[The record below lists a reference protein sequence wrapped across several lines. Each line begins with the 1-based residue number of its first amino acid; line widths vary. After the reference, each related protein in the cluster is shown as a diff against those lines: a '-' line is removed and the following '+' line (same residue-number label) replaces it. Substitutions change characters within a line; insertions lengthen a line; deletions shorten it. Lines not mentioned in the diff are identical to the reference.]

1 MEIRLL
7 QKHELFLT
15 RNLAEKIWPS
25 AYGTILSKEQLS
37 YMLNWM
43 YSIETLEKSFDKG
56 NEFYCAFD
64 NDLPLGFV
72 ELEFFNEEA
81 GSVKL
86 QKIYVLPSEQNK
98 GIGKNFLQLAL
109 LKAKNRSA
117 RNIILQVN
125 RANKAV
131 QFYLKNNFYIISEED
146 FPIGNGYYMNDYVME
161 KTLIK

>member
-1 MEIRLL
+1 MDIRLL
-7 QKHELFLT
+7 QKQELFLT

-56 NEFYCAFD
+56 NEFYCAFH
-64 NDLPLGFV
+64 NNHEIGFF
-72 ELEFFNEEA
+72 ELEFSNEYPNT
-81 GSVKL
+81 VQL

-109 LKAKNRSA
+109 LRAKNRGA
-117 RNIILQVN
+117 RNVILQVN

-131 QFYLKNNFYIISEED
+131 QFYLKNNFCIISEED

-161 KTLIK
+161 KTLV

>member
-7 QKHELFLT
+7 QKHELSLT
-15 RNLAEKIWPS
+15 LNLAEKIWPS

-64 NDLPLGFV
+64 NDLPLGFL
-72 ELEFFNEEA
+72 ELEFLSEEA
-81 GSVKL
+81 STVKL

-98 GIGKNFLQLAL
+98 GIGKKFLQLAL
-109 LKAKNRSA
+109 LRATNRGA
-117 RNIILQVN
+117 RNVILQVN
-125 RANKAV
+125 RSNKAV
-131 QFYLKNNFYIISEED
+131 QFYLKNNFCIIGEED
-146 FPIGNGYYMNDYVME
+146 FPIGNDYYMNDYVME
-161 KTLIK
+161 KTLI

>member
-43 YSIETLEKSFDKG
+43 YSVETLENSFDKG

-64 NDLPLGFV
+64 NDLPLGFL
-72 ELEFFNEEA
+72 ELEFLNEEA

-86 QKIYVLPSEQNK
+86 QKIYVLATEQNK
-98 GIGKNFLQLAL
+98 GIGGKFL
-109 LKAKNRSA
+109 NWHS
-117 RNIILQVN
+117 
-125 RANKAV
+125 
-131 QFYLKNNFYIISEED
+131 
-146 FPIGNGYYMNDYVME
+146 
-161 KTLIK
+161 

>member
-7 QKHELFLT
+7 QKHELSLT
-15 RNLAEKIWPS
+15 QNLAEKIWPS

-64 NDLPLGFV
+64 NDLPLGFL
-72 ELEFFNEEA
+72 ELEFLSEEA
-81 GSVKL
+81 SSVKL

-98 GIGKNFLQLAL
+98 GIGKNFLQFAL
-109 LKAKNRSA
+109 LRAKNRGA
-117 RNIILQVN
+117 RNVILQVN

-131 QFYLKNNFYIISEED
+131 QFYLKNNFCIISEED
-146 FPIGNGYYMNDYVME
+146 FPIGNDYYMNDYVME
-161 KTLIK
+161 KTLV

>member
-7 QKHELFLT
+7 QKQELFLT

-56 NEFYCAFD
+56 NEFYCAFH
-64 NDLPLGFV
+64 NNHEIGFF
-72 ELEFFNEEA
+72 ELEFSNEYPNT
-81 GSVKL
+81 VQL

-98 GIGKNFLQLAL
+98 GIGKKFLQLAL
-109 LKAKNRSA
+109 LRAKNRGAS
-117 RNIILQVN
+117 NVILQVN

-131 QFYLKNNFYIISEED
+131 GFYLKNNFSIITEED

-161 KTLIK
+161 KTLI

>member
-7 QKHELFLT
+7 QKQELFLT

-56 NEFYCAFD
+56 NEFYCAFH
-64 NDLPLGFV
+64 NNNEIGFF
-72 ELEFFNEEA
+72 ELEFSNEYPNT
-81 GSVKL
+81 VKL

-109 LKAKNRSA
+109 LRAKNRGA
-117 RNIILQVN
+117 RNVILQVN

-131 QFYLKNNFYIISEED
+131 QFYLKNNFCIINEED
-146 FPIGNGYYMNDYVME
+146 FPIGNDYYMNDYVME
-161 KTLIK
+161 KTLV

>member
-7 QKHELFLT
+7 QKHELSLT

-64 NDLPLGFV
+64 NDLPLGFL
-72 ELEFFNEEA
+72 ELEFLNEEA
-81 GSVKL
+81 DSVKL

-98 GIGKNFLQLAL
+98 GIG
-109 LKAKNRSA
+109 
-117 RNIILQVN
+117 
-125 RANKAV
+125 
-131 QFYLKNNFYIISEED
+131 
-146 FPIGNGYYMNDYVME
+146 
-161 KTLIK
+161 

>member
-7 QKHELFLT
+7 QKHELSHT

-64 NDLPLGFV
+64 NDLPLGFL
-72 ELEFFNEEA
+72 ELEFLNENPNT
-81 GSVKL
+81 VKL
-86 QKIYVLPSEQNK
+86 QKIYVLPSEQKNGLGTKLLQFGLIRSKNK
-98 GIGKNFLQLAL
+98 G
-109 LKAKNRSA
+109 AKR
-117 RNIILQVN
+117 IILQVN

-131 QFYLKNNFYIISEED
+131 QFYLKNNFSINSEED
-146 FPIGNGYYMNDYVME
+146 FPIGNGYYMNDYVMG
-161 KTLIK
+161 KTLV

>member
-1 MEIRLL
+1 MEIRQL
-7 QKHELFLT
+7 QKHELSLT

-64 NDLPLGFV
+64 NDFSLGFL
-72 ELEFFNEEA
+72 ELEFSNEDPNT
-81 GSVKL
+81 VKL

-109 LKAKNRSA
+109 LRAKNRGAS
-117 RNIILQVN
+117 NVILQVN

-131 QFYLKNNFYIISEED
+131 GFYLKNNFSIITEED

-161 KTLIK
+161 KTHI

>member
-7 QKHELFLT
+7 QKHELSLT
-15 RNLAEKIWPS
+15 QNLAEKIWPS
-25 AYGTILSKEQLS
+25 AYGSILSNEQLS

-64 NDLPLGFV
+64 SDLPLGFL
-72 ELEFFNEEA
+72 ELEFLNEEA
-81 GSVKL
+81 SSVKL

-109 LKAKNRSA
+109 LKAKNRGA
-117 RNIILQVN
+117 RNVILQVN

-131 QFYLKNNFYIISEED
+131 EFYLKNNFCIISEED
-146 FPIGNGYYMNDYVME
+146 FPIGNDYYMKDYVME
-161 KTLIK
+161 KTLI

>member
-1 MEIRLL
+1 
-7 QKHELFLT
+7 
-15 RNLAEKIWPS
+15 
-25 AYGTILSKEQLS
+25 
-37 YMLNWM
+37 MLNWM

-64 NDLPLGFV
+64 NDLPLGFL
-72 ELEFFNEEA
+72 ELEFLNEEA
-81 GSVKL
+81 DSVKI

-109 LKAKNRSA
+109 LRAKNRSA

-131 QFYLKNNFYIISEED
+131 QFYLNNNFCIISEED
-146 FPIGNGYYMNDYVME
+146 FPIGNDYYMNDYVME

>member
-7 QKHELFLT
+7 QKHELSLT
-15 RNLAEKIWPS
+15 QNLAEKIWPS
-25 AYGTILSKEQLS
+25 AYGSILSNEQLS

-64 NDLPLGFV
+64 NDLPLGFL
-72 ELEFFNEEA
+72 ELEFLSEETS
-81 GSVKL
+81 SVKL

-98 GIGKNFLQLAL
+98 GIGKNFLQFAL
-109 LKAKNRSA
+109 LRAKNRGA
-117 RNIILQVN
+117 RNVILQVN

-131 QFYLKNNFYIISEED
+131 EFYLKNNFYIISEED
-146 FPIGNGYYMNDYVME
+146 FSIGNDYYMNDYVME
-161 KTLIK
+161 KTLV

>member
-1 MEIRLL
+1 MQIRLL
-7 QKHELFLT
+7 QKYELFLT
-15 RNLAEKIWPS
+15 RNLAENIWPS

-64 NDLPLGFV
+64 NDLPLGFL
-72 ELEFFNEEA
+72 ELEFLNEEA

-109 LKAKNRSA
+109 LRAKNRGA
-117 RNIILQVN
+117 RNLILQVN

-131 QFYLKNNFYIISEED
+131 QFYLNNNFCIISEED
-146 FPIGNGYYMNDYVME
+146 FPIGNGYFMNDYVME
-161 KTLIK
+161 RTLT

>member
-7 QKHELFLT
+7 QKHELSLT
-15 RNLAEKIWPS
+15 QNLAEKIWPL

-64 NDLPLGFV
+64 NDLPLGFL
-72 ELEFFNEEA
+72 ELEFLNEKI
-81 GSVKL
+81 SSIKL

-109 LKAKNRSA
+109 LRAKNRGA
-117 RNIILQVN
+117 RNVILQVN

-131 QFYLKNNFYIISEED
+131 EFYLKNNFCIISEED
-146 FPIGNGYYMNDYVME
+146 FPIGNDYYMNDYVME
-161 KTLIK
+161 KTLV

>member
-7 QKHELFLT
+7 QKHELSLT
-15 RNLAEKIWPS
+15 RNLAEMIWPS
-25 AYGTILSKEQLS
+25 AYGTILSEEQLS

-64 NDLPLGFV
+64 NDLPLGFL
-72 ELEFFNEEA
+72 ELEFLSEEA
-81 GSVKL
+81 SSVKL

-98 GIGKNFLQLAL
+98 GIGKNFLQFAL
-109 LKAKNRSA
+109 LRAKNRGA
-117 RNIILQVN
+117 RNVILQVN

-131 QFYLKNNFYIISEED
+131 QFYLKNNFCIISEED
-146 FPIGNGYYMNDYVME
+146 FPIGNDYYMNDYVME
-161 KTLIK
+161 KTLI

>member
-7 QKHELFLT
+7 QKHELSLT
-15 RNLAEKIWPS
+15 QNLAEKIWPL

-64 NDLPLGFV
+64 NDLPLGFL
-72 ELEFFNEEA
+72 ELEFLNEEA
-81 GSVKL
+81 DSVKL

-109 LKAKNRSA
+109 LRAKNRGA
-117 RNIILQVN
+117 RNVILQVN

-131 QFYLKNNFYIISEED
+131 QFYLNNNFCIISKED
-146 FPIGNGYYMNDYVME
+146 FPIGNDYYMNDYVME

>member
-1 MEIRLL
+1 MEIRQL
-7 QKHELFLT
+7 QKHELSLT

-64 NDLPLGFV
+64 NDFSLGFL
-72 ELEFFNEEA
+72 ELEFSNEDPNT
-81 GSVKL
+81 VKL

-98 GIGKNFLQLAL
+98 GIGKFFLQLAL
-109 LKAKNRSA
+109 LRAKNRGAS
-117 RNIILQVN
+117 NVILQVN

-131 QFYLKNNFYIISEED
+131 GFYLKNNFSIITEED

-161 KTLIK
+161 KTHI

>member
-7 QKHELFLT
+7 QKHELSLT

-25 AYGTILSKEQLS
+25 AYGTILSEEQLS

-56 NEFYCAFD
+56 NEFYCAFH
-64 NDLPLGFV
+64 NNHEVGFF
-72 ELEFFNEEA
+72 ELEFSNEYPNT
-81 GSVKL
+81 VKL
-86 QKIYVLPSEQNK
+86 QKIYVLPSEQKNGLGTKLLQFGLIQSKNK
-98 GIGKNFLQLAL
+98 G
-109 LKAKNRSA
+109 A
-117 RNIILQVN
+117 RNVILQVN

-131 QFYLKNNFYIISEED
+131 QFYLKNNFCIIREED

-161 KTLIK
+161 KTLV

>member
-7 QKHELFLT
+7 QKHELSLT
-15 RNLAEKIWPS
+15 RNLVEKIWPS

-64 NDLPLGFV
+64 NDLPLGFL
-72 ELEFFNEEA
+72 ELEFSNEETS
-81 GSVKL
+81 SVKL

-109 LKAKNRSA
+109 LRAKNRGA
-117 RNIILQVN
+117 RNVILQVN
-125 RANKAV
+125 RANNAV

-161 KTLIK
+161 KTLV

>member
-1 MEIRLL
+1 MKIRLL

-64 NDLPLGFV
+64 KGLPLGFL
-72 ELEFFNEEA
+72 ELEFLSENPNT
-81 GSVKL
+81 VKL
-86 QKIYVLPSEQNK
+86 QKIYVLPSEQKNGLGTKLLQFGIIHSKNK
-98 GIGKNFLQLAL
+98 GANK
-109 LKAKNRSA
+109 
-117 RNIILQVN
+117 IILQVN

-131 QFYLKNNFYIISEED
+131 QFYLKNNFCIISEED
-146 FPIGNGYYMNDYVME
+146 FPIGNDYYMNDYVME
-161 KTLIK
+161 KTLV

>member
-7 QKHELFLT
+7 QKHELSLT
-15 RNLAEKIWPS
+15 QNLAEKIWPS

-64 NDLPLGFV
+64 NDLPLGFL
-72 ELEFFNEEA
+72 ELEFLSEEA
-81 GSVKL
+81 SSVKL

-109 LKAKNRSA
+109 LRAKNRGA
-117 RNIILQVN
+117 RNLILQVN

-131 QFYLKNNFYIISEED
+131 QFYLKNNFCIIGEED
-146 FPIGNGYYMNDYVME
+146 FPIGNDYYMNDYVME
-161 KTLIK
+161 KTLV

>member
-7 QKHELFLT
+7 QKHELSLT
-15 RNLAEKIWPS
+15 QNLAEKIWPS
-25 AYGTILSKEQLS
+25 AYGSILSNEQLS

-64 NDLPLGFV
+64 NDLPLGFL
-72 ELEFFNEEA
+72 ELEFLSEETS
-81 GSVKL
+81 SVKL

-98 GIGKNFLQLAL
+98 GIGKNFLQFAL
-109 LKAKNRSA
+109 LRAKNRGA

-131 QFYLKNNFYIISEED
+131 GFYLKNNFYIISEED
-146 FPIGNGYYMNDYVME
+146 FSIGNDYYMNDYVME
-161 KTLIK
+161 KTLD

>member
-7 QKHELFLT
+7 QKHELSLT
-15 RNLAEKIWPS
+15 QNLAEKIWPS
-25 AYGTILSKEQLS
+25 AYGSILSNEQLS

-64 NDLPLGFV
+64 NDLPLGFL
-72 ELEFFNEEA
+72 ELEFLSEETS
-81 GSVKL
+81 SVKL

-98 GIGKNFLQLAL
+98 GIGKNFLQFAL
-109 LKAKNRSA
+109 LRAKNRGA
-117 RNIILQVN
+117 KNVILQVN

-131 QFYLKNNFYIISEED
+131 GFYLKNNFYIISEED
-146 FPIGNGYYMNDYVME
+146 FSIGNDYYMNDYVME
-161 KTLIK
+161 KTLV

>member
-7 QKHELFLT
+7 QKHELSLT
-15 RNLAEKIWPS
+15 QNLAEKIWPL

-64 NDLPLGFV
+64 NDLPLGFL
-72 ELEFFNEEA
+72 ELEFLNEEA
-81 GSVKL
+81 DSVKL

-109 LKAKNRSA
+109 LRAKNRGA
-117 RNIILQVN
+117 RNVILQVN

-131 QFYLKNNFYIISEED
+131 QFYLKNNFCIIREED

-161 KTLIK
+161 KTLV

>member
-7 QKHELFLT
+7 QKHELSLT
-15 RNLAEKIWPS
+15 QNLAEKIWPS

-64 NDLPLGFV
+64 NDLPLGFL
-72 ELEFFNEEA
+72 ELEFLSEETS
-81 GSVKL
+81 SVKL

-98 GIGKNFLQLAL
+98 GIGKKFLQLAL
-109 LKAKNRSA
+109 LKAKNRGA
-117 RNIILQVN
+117 RNVILQVN

-131 QFYLKNNFYIISEED
+131 QFYLKNNFCIIREED

-161 KTLIK
+161 KTLV

>member
-1 MEIRLL
+1 MKIRLL

-64 NDLPLGFV
+64 KGLPLGFL
-72 ELEFFNEEA
+72 ELEFLSDET
-81 GSVKL
+81 SSIKL

-98 GIGKNFLQLAL
+98 GIGENFLQVAL
-109 LKAKNRSA
+109 QKAKNRGV
-117 RNIILQVN
+117 RKIILQVN
-125 RANKAV
+125 RDNKAV
-131 QFYLKNNFYIISEED
+131 QFYLKNNFCIISEED
-146 FPIGNGYYMNDYVME
+146 FPIGNDYYMNDYVME
-161 KTLIK
+161 KTLV

>member
-1 MEIRLL
+1 MKIRLL

-64 NDLPLGFV
+64 NDLPLGFL
-72 ELEFFNEEA
+72 ELEFFKEES

-86 QKIYVLPSEQNK
+86 QKIYVLPSEQKNGLGTKLLQFGIIHSKNK
-98 GIGKNFLQLAL
+98 GANK
-109 LKAKNRSA
+109 
-117 RNIILQVN
+117 IILQVN

-131 QFYLKNNFYIISEED
+131 QFYLKNNFCIISEED
-146 FPIGNGYYMNDYVME
+146 FPIGNDYYMNDYVME
-161 KTLIK
+161 KTLV

>member
-7 QKHELFLT
+7 QKHELSLT

-64 NDLPLGFV
+64 NDLPLGFL
-72 ELEFFNEEA
+72 ELEFLNENPNT
-81 GSVKL
+81 VKL
-86 QKIYVLPSEQNK
+86 QKIYVLPSEQKNGLGTKLLQFGLIRSKNK
-98 GIGKNFLQLAL
+98 G
-109 LKAKNRSA
+109 AKR
-117 RNIILQVN
+117 IILQVN

-131 QFYLKNNFYIISEED
+131 QFYLKNNFSINSEED
-146 FPIGNGYYMNDYVME
+146 FPIGNGYCMNDYVMG
-161 KTLIK
+161 KTLV

>member
-7 QKHELFLT
+7 QKHELSLT
-15 RNLAEKIWPS
+15 QNLAEKIWPS
-25 AYGTILSKEQLS
+25 AYGSILSNEQLS

-64 NDLPLGFV
+64 NDLPLGFL
-72 ELEFFNEEA
+72 ELEFLSEETS
-81 GSVKL
+81 SVKL

-98 GIGKNFLQLAL
+98 GIGKNFLQFAL
-109 LKAKNRSA
+109 LRAKNRGA
-117 RNIILQVN
+117 RNVILQVN

-131 QFYLKNNFYIISEED
+131 GFYLKNNFYIISEED
-146 FPIGNGYYMNDYVME
+146 FSIGNDYYMNDYVME
-161 KTLIK
+161 KTLV

>member
-7 QKHELFLT
+7 QKHELSLT
-15 RNLAEKIWPS
+15 QNLAEKIWPS

-64 NDLPLGFV
+64 NDLPLGFL
-72 ELEFFNEEA
+72 ELEFLSEEA
-81 GSVKL
+81 SSVKL

-98 GIGKNFLQLAL
+98 GIGKKFLQLAL
-109 LKAKNRSA
+109 LRAKNRGA
-117 RNIILQVN
+117 RNVILQVN

-131 QFYLKNNFYIISEED
+131 EFYLKNNFCIIGEED
-146 FPIGNGYYMNDYVME
+146 FPIGNDYYMNDYVME
-161 KTLIK
+161 KTLV

>member
-1 MEIRLL
+1 MKIRLL

-64 NDLPLGFV
+64 KGLPLGFL
-72 ELEFFNEEA
+72 ELEFLSDETSFI
-81 GSVKL
+81 KL

-98 GIGKNFLQLAL
+98 GIGENFLQVAL
-109 LKAKNRSA
+109 QKAKNRGV
-117 RNIILQVN
+117 RKIILQVN
-125 RANKAV
+125 RDNKAV
-131 QFYLKNNFYIISEED
+131 QFYLKNNFCIISEED
-146 FPIGNGYYMNDYVME
+146 FPIGNDYYMNDYVME
-161 KTLIK
+161 KTLV